1 MALDPTI
8 ASLLEQLA
16 ATGATTPVYELSL
29 ADARAG
35 LDLVGTIGIA
45 NPPAVARVEQR
56 TIDAGDHAIAA
67 ELVWGSEAPRAAL
80 LFVHGGGFV
89 LGSLRGYG
97 PMVRHLAAST
107 GALVVSL
114 DYRLAPEHRFPAAV
128 DDTLHGLRWLAA
140 ERDAL
145 GVSVLGVVG
154 DSAGGNLAAVASIA
168 APSEGIDLA
177 LALELYPATDLS
189 EDLASLERFGEGYYL
204 TAEEARW
211 FASQYLGDDER
222 LLADWRANPM
232 AATDLDDLPLTI
244 VATAGYDP
252 IGDAG
257 RRWAA
262 RLAALEPRGSVP
274 DDLDERLRQAGV
286 EVSGWARGRVIS
298 LDFPTL
304 VHGFASIAQLAPAAG
319 AACEL
324 SYGLAAWVLERA

>member
-1 MALDPTI
+1 MALDATI
-8 ASLLEQLA
+8 ASLLAQLA

-29 ADARAG
+29 SDARAG
-35 LDLVGTIGIA
+35 LDLVGTIGIPS
-45 NPPAVARVEQR
+45 PPEVAKVEHR
-56 TIDAGDHAIAA
+56 TIDAGDHALEV

-80 LFVHGGGFV
+80 LFMHGGGFV
-89 LGSLRGYG
+89 LGSLAGYG

-107 GALVVSL
+107 GALVASL
-114 DYRLAPEHRFPAAV
+114 DYRLAPEHPFPAAV
-128 DDTLHGLRWLAA
+128 DDTLIGLRWLAA
-140 ERDAL
+140 ERGAF
-145 GVSVLGVVG
+145 GVSVLGVAG

-189 EDLASLERFGEGYYL
+189 DDLASLERYGDGYYL

-211 FASQYLGDDER
+211 FATQYLGDDER

-232 AATDLDDLPLTI
+232 AASELGDLPLTI

-262 RLAALEPRGSVP
+262 RLATLDRRGRLP
-274 DDLDERLRQAGV
+274 DDLDERLERAGV
-286 EVSGWARGRVIS
+286 EVVGEARGRVIA

-304 VHGFASIAQLAPAAG
+304 IHGFASIAQLAPAAG

-324 SYGLAAWVLERA
+324 SYGLAKWVLDRA